1 MSDKPDEE
9 SMPQAPTLQE
19 LQAGKGK
26 DFSPSKFMRGRRPE
40 LFSDSEIV
48 SELRLTRDVFE
59 YKLETLTSR
68 KQEIEFEHF
77 CRRLAEQEI
86 CPNLIPQ
93 TGPTGGGDSKADSET
108 YPVAEEISLRWYQG
122 QASEGARERWAF
134 AFSAKRNWQPK
145 VRSDVQGIIK
155 TGRGYSLI
163 YFITNQFVKDKA
175 RAQIED
181 QLKNDYKILVRI
193 LDRSWIMKC
202 VFEHERFRLAA
213 ETLKLTGYDEP
224 ATKRVGP
231 RDSERQSELKQ
242 LEEQIEDSTRYKG
255 VQYQLA
261 EDCLEAALL
270 ARGLELPRIEV
281 EGRFLRAQRIAE
293 KRNDRQQ
300 RLRIVYARAWT
311 AFWWYD
317 GFEELNQLYDEVE
330 SLAIDSKEATDLE
343 LLANVWTVLYT
354 TVQERKLTAEI
365 ANIDARTDALKA
377 QLHRVASDKQRPINA
392 LQARTSK
399 ILMDLQGALA
409 DGMPLDPILKSLNDA
424 LIASKRLPEFPVQPL
439 IKIIRELG
447 KYCPENTEYDRLLE
461 LVISLTEHRASE
473 GEAGCVLLQR
483 GQQKLQA
490 GKKYDAIRLFGRAQQ
505 KLAMH
510 EYRAQWVRAL
520 AGCSLAYESAGLL
533 WAARAN
539 MLVAANQ
546 TLAEHWRHGRIVPQA
561 LRCVQRLVWL
571 ELQLGRVPHVLTW
584 IDLASLVASRLTLD
598 DNRKQ
603 SFMDEREAQDAVLGL
618 LLLKIDFWELKR
630 LEFLPHIL
638 ENFGLYNSWLTLLYA
653 LGHEDYLRSQ
663 GVIPENETPE
673 SLRALFLKGHTQ
685 PAYNDL
691 PEQPQLQDG
700 EKVTLHSFVLGCEVT
715 VQAANNEV
723 SISLAETILGIL
735 EALLATS
742 LEGDL
747 LPYRSE
753 LTINISPSDF
763 IQGLPQYRTDEV
775 DFDQTINVRH
785 GATIQQRSPD
795 EQKLFGSWL
804 LEFVLR
810 TIPHI
815 AVITDAKSFTRRITR
830 EEVSLARAMSLSE
843 VEIAI
848 RNILGTSPKF
858 RLSDWEP
865 QGAAKSFPVQR
876 TVAWNDGLPSRPE
889 EKRLEAPLRPGEG
902 EPPDELFGVDSLKHK
917 DRRVLSLIN
926 IPLWDKAEWRG
937 TAYLWHPDVTPTLS
951 LGFGKPELGKQIF
964 KELRTKLGEI
974 DEKEHLRIT
983 IVTGVDRKQPSSYN
997 VVITANQN
1005 LIKEKQ
1011 GRQFVFVARINR
1023 MVPPNLQNL
1032 NSFLQRYKDMHRY
1045 FVVPSHFKG
1054 AEEQPEM
1061 FWDFRIGKREL
1072 VVREAWQI
1080 GENDPDI
1087 CAIREGDQPII
1098 PAGVE
1103 DPPVKRAL
1111 ESFKQLKRRKAKA
1124 ARRRNA

>member
-1 MSDKPDEE
+1 MNDKPDKE
-9 SMPQAPTLQE
+9 STSQAPTLQE
-19 LQAGKGK
+19 LHAGRGE

-40 LFSDSEIV
+40 LFSDSQIL

-59 YKLETLTSR
+59 YQLETLTHR

-77 CRRLAEQEI
+77 CRRLAEKEI

-93 TGPTGGGDSKADSET
+93 TGPTGGGDSKVDTET
-108 YPVAEEISLRWYQG
+108 YPVADDIALRWYQG
-122 QASEGARERWAF
+122 QSSESARERWAF
-134 AFSAKRNWQPK
+134 AFSAKRDWRPK
-145 VRSDVQGIIK
+145 VRSDVQGIMK
-155 TGRGYSLI
+155 TERGYSLI

-181 QLKNDYKILVRI
+181 QLKKDYKIPVRI
-193 LDRSWIMKC
+193 LDRSWIVKC

-224 ATKRVGP
+224 ATKKVGP
-231 RDSERQSELKQ
+231 LDAERESELKQ
-242 LEEQIEDSTRYKG
+242 LEEQIDDSSRYKG

-270 ARGLELPRIEV
+270 ARGLELPRIDV
-281 EGRFLRAQRIAE
+281 EGRFLRAQRVAE

-300 RLRIVYARAWT
+300 RLRIAYARAWT
-311 AFWWYD
+311 EFWWYD
-317 GFEELNQLYDEVE
+317 GFQELNELYDEVE
-330 SLAIDSKEATDLE
+330 KLAIDSKEATDLE

-354 TVQERKLTAEI
+354 TVRERKLTAEL
-365 ANIDARTDALKA
+365 AKFDARTKALKA
-377 QLHRVASDKQRPINA
+377 QLDKVASDKQRPNNA

-409 DGMPLDPILKSLNDA
+409 NGMPLDRILKSLNNA
-424 LIASKRLPEFPVQPL
+424 LVASKRLPEFPVKP
-439 IKIIRELG
+439 ITKIIRELG
-447 KYCPENTEYDRLLE
+447 EYLPDNTDYERLFE
-461 LVISLTEHRASE
+461 LVISLTENRASE
-473 GEAGCVLLQR
+473 GEAGCVLLER
-483 GQQKLQA
+483 GWQKLQA
-490 GKKYDAIRLFGRAQQ
+490 GKKYDAIRLLGRAQQ

-510 EYRAQWVRAL
+510 EYRAQWVSAL
-520 AGCSLAYESAGLL
+520 VGCSLAYESAGLL

-539 MLVAANQ
+539 ILVAANQ
-546 TLAEHWRHGRIVPQA
+546 TLGEYWKHGKIVPQA

-571 ELQLGRVPHVLTW
+571 ELQLGRVPHALTW
-584 IDLASLVASRLTLD
+584 IELASLIANHLTLEGD
-598 DNRKQ
+598 RKQ
-603 SFMDEREAQDAVLGL
+603 FFVNEREAQDVVLSL
-618 LLLKIDFWELKR
+618 LLLKTDFWELKR

-638 ENFGLYNSWLTLLYA
+638 ENFGLYNSWLTQLYA

-673 SLRALFLKGHTQ
+673 SLRALFFKGYTQ

-700 EKVTLHSFVLGCEVT
+700 EKVTLRSFVLGCEVT

-723 SISLAETILGIL
+723 SISVAETILGII

-763 IQGLPQYRTDEV
+763 IQGLPQYRTDEE
-775 DFDQTINVRH
+775 FDQTINVRH
-785 GATIQQRSPD
+785 AAIFQQRSPD
-795 EQKLFGSWL
+795 EQKVFGSWL
-804 LEFVLR
+804 LEFVFQ
-810 TIPHI
+810 TISHI

-830 EEVSLARAMSLSE
+830 EELSLTRAMSLAE

-858 RLSDWEP
+858 RLSDWE
-865 QGAAKSFPVQR
+865 QRGAPKSFPVQR
-876 TVAWNDGLPSRPE
+876 NVAWNNGLPPPE
-889 EKRLEAPLRPGEG
+889 EKRSEAPLRPGEG

-926 IPLWDKAEWRG
+926 IPLWDKAEWRA
-937 TAYLWHPDVTPTLS
+937 TAYLWHRDVTPTLT
-951 LGFGKPELGKQIF
+951 LGFGKPEAGKQIF
-964 KELRTKLGEI
+964 KELRSKLGEI
-974 DEKEHLRIT
+974 DDKEHLRIT
-983 IVTGVDRKQPSSYN
+983 IVTGIDRKQPSSYK
-997 VVITANQN
+997 VIISANQN

-1011 GRQFVFVARINR
+1011 GSQFVFVARINR
-1023 MVPPNLQNL
+1023 MDPPNLHNL
-1032 NSFLQRYKDMHRY
+1032 NSFLQRYKDTRH
-1045 FVVPSHFKG
+1045 FFIVPSHFKG
-1054 AEEQPEM
+1054 AAEQPEIL
-1061 FWDFRIGKREL
+1061 WDFRIGKREL
-1072 VVREAWQI
+1072 FVREAWQI

-1087 CAIREGDQPII
+1087 CAIQKGDQPII
-1098 PAGVE
+1098 PAGIE
-1103 DPPVKRAL
+1103 DAPVKRAL
-1111 ESFKQLKRRKAKA
+1111 ASLKLLKRRKAK
-1124 ARRRNA
+1124 RRYE

>member
-1 MSDKPDEE
+1 MSDKLDKELDKE
-9 SMPQAPTLQE
+9 STPQAPTLQE

-40 LFSDSEIV
+40 LFSDSEMV
-48 SELRLTRDVFE
+48 SELRLARDVFE
-59 YKLETLTSR
+59 YQLETLTSR

-77 CRRLAEQEI
+77 CRRLAEKEI

-93 TGPTGGGDSKADSET
+93 TGPTGGGDSKVDTET
-108 YPVAEEISLRWYQG
+108 YPVADEIALRWYEG
-122 QASEGARERWAF
+122 QASEAARERWAF
-134 AFSAKRNWQPK
+134 AFSAKRDWRPK

-155 TGRGYSLI
+155 TQRGYNLI

-181 QLKNDYKILVRI
+181 QLKKDYKVVVRI
-193 LDRSWIMKC
+193 VDRSWIVKC

-213 ETLKLTGYDEP
+213 ETLKLTGYDET
-224 ATKRVGP
+224 AAKRVGP
-231 RDSERQSELKQ
+231 RDVERQSELKQ
-242 LEEQIEDSTRYKG
+242 LEKQIEDSSRYKG

-270 ARGLELPRIEV
+270 ARGLELPRSEV
-281 EGRFLRAQRIAE
+281 EGRFVRAQRIAE

-300 RLRIVYARAWT
+300 RLRIAYAQAWT

-317 GFEELNQLYDEVE
+317 GFQELNELYDEVE
-330 SLAIDSKEATDLE
+330 KLAIDSRDATDLE
-343 LLANVWTVLYT
+343 LLANLWTVLYT
-354 TVQERKLTAEI
+354 TVREQKLSGELAKFDERTA
-365 ANIDARTDALKA
+365 ALKG
-377 QLHRVASDKQRPINA
+377 QLGRVATDKHRPNNA
-392 LQARTSK
+392 LQARTSL

-409 DGMPLDPILKSLNDA
+409 NGTSLDPILKCFNDA
-424 LIASKRLPEFPVQPL
+424 LIAGKRLPEFPVKPL
-439 IKIIRELG
+439 ITIIRELG
-447 KYCPENTEYDRLLE
+447 EYLPANAEYDRLFE
-461 LVISLTEHRASE
+461 LVINLTEHRASE
-473 GEAGCVLLQR
+473 GEAGCVLLER
-483 GQQKLQA
+483 GWQKLQA
-490 GKKYDAIRLFGRAQQ
+490 GKKYAAIRLLGRAQQ

-510 EYRAQWVRAL
+510 EYRAQRVSAL
-520 AGCSLAYESAGLL
+520 VGCSLAYESAGLL

-546 TLAEHWRHGRIVPQA
+546 TLGEYWKHGKIVRQA
-561 LRCVQRLVWL
+561 LRCVQRLIWL
-571 ELQLGRVPHVLTW
+571 ELQIGRVPHVLTW
-584 IDLASLVASRLTLD
+584 IELGSLIANQLALEGE
-598 DNRKQ
+598 RKQ
-603 SFMDEREAQDAVLGL
+603 SFVNEREEQDAVLSL

-638 ENFGLYNSWLTLLYA
+638 EKLGLYRSWLTLLYA

-663 GVIPENETPE
+663 GMIPENETSE
-673 SLRALFLKGHTQ
+673 GLRELFLKGNTQ

-691 PEQPQLQDG
+691 PEQPHLQDG
-700 EKVTLHSFVLGCEVT
+700 DKITLRSFVLGCEVT
-715 VQAANNEV
+715 VQAANNDV
-723 SISLAETILGIL
+723 SIFLAETILGVI

-753 LTINISPSDF
+753 LTINISPADF
-763 IQGLPQYRTDEV
+763 IQGLPQYRTDGAE
-775 DFDQTINVRH
+775 FDQTINVRH
-785 GATIQQRSPD
+785 NAEVQQRSAD
-795 EQKLFGSWL
+795 EQKVFGSWL
-804 LEFVLR
+804 LEFVLQ
-810 TIPHI
+810 TISQI
-815 AVITDAKSFTRRITR
+815 AVVTDAKSFIRRITR
-830 EEVSLARAMSLSE
+830 DDLSIARAMSLSE
-843 VEIAI
+843 IEIAI
-848 RNILGTSPKF
+848 RNILGISPKF

-876 TVAWNDGLPSRPE
+876 KVAWNDGLPKAE
-889 EKRLEAPLRPGEG
+889 EKPAEAPLKTSEE

-937 TAYLWHPDVTPTLS
+937 TAYLWHRDVTPTLS
-951 LGFGKPELGKQIF
+951 LGFGKPELGKRIF

-983 IVTGVDRKQPSSYN
+983 LVTGVDRKKPSSYR
-997 VVITANQN
+997 VVISANKS

-1011 GRQFVFVARINR
+1011 GSSFVFVARINR
-1023 MVPPNLQNL
+1023 MDPPNLHNL
-1032 NSFLQRYKDMHRY
+1032 NSFLQRYNDTRR
-1045 FVVPSHFKG
+1045 FFIVPSHFKG
-1054 AEEQPEM
+1054 AGEQPEM

-1072 VVREAWQI
+1072 FVREAWEI

-1087 CAIREGDQPII
+1087 CGIRADDQPII
-1098 PAGVE
+1098 PDGVE

-1111 ESFKQLKRRKAKA
+1111 AKLKQVKTGKPKRT
-1124 ARRRNA
+1124 